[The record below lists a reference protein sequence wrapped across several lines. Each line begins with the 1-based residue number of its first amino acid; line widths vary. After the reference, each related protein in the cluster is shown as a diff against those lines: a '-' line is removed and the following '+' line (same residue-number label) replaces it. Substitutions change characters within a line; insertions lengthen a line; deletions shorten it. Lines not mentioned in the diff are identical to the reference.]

1 VRPFVVVVAAVVVVE
16 AGQKGWFVVAVVA
29 GRLEYLQRQRER
41 RMLASMLG
49 QQLEQLLRIMML
61 VEKGL
66 RS

>member
-1 VRPFVVVVAAVVVVE
+1 MRPFVVVVAAE
-16 AGQKGWFVVAVVA
+16 AGQKGWFAVAVVA
-29 GRLEYLQRQRER
+29 GQPEHLQRQKER